1 MKFDTI
7 HETVLRDITDAITG
21 VDVDKIARSVDFG
34 GSTPSIAHASSL
46 SKATSGL
53 TLVFPVLCDK
63 SNPISTAT
71 MISKAVER
79 KAVTLLQ
86 VALGTLV
93 YGIMLLILKDS
104 FVLGILKNLISKI
117 FNNKGKEKACQK

>member
-1 MKFDTI
+1 MFIPTYILGLYFKASI
-7 HETVLRDITDAITG
+7 IT
-21 VDVDKIARSVDFG
+21 
-34 GSTPSIAHASSL
+34 
-46 SKATSGL
+46 
-53 TLVFPVLCDK
+53 
-63 SNPISTAT
+63 
-71 MISKAVER
+71 
-79 KAVTLLQ
+79 TLLQ